1 MTRIAKN
8 AILAIGLALLAAC
21 ATAAMAQDPNYN
33 TARTSAPLPPT
44 VSFTTAPVWER
55 VPGTQVSIIRSDQR
69 PTFDMFSF
77 GNEYYVYNDGSWYR
91 ASQLNGPYV
100 GLEAKMLP
108 PEFHAV
114 PRASWISYPTTWST
128 STENIAMGQ
137 AGTAGTIPTATVAT
151 PVASNFLPTVTFKTA
166 PHWTLIPGTPRIYQ
180 IRAKERPTDYDL
192 FRYGPNYYVYQ
203 NGNWYRATQTEGPYA
218 AIALNE
224 VPPKFRTI
232 RQRYWVNYPADWR
245 VVKSSTAKRTASR

>member
-1 MTRIAKN
+1 MTRMAKS
-8 AILAIGLALLAAC
+8 AFLAIGLALLAAC

-33 TARTSAPLPPT
+33 TQRTSAPLPPT

-55 VPGTQVSIIRSDQR
+55 VPGTQISIIRADQR

-77 GNEYYVYNDGSWYR
+77 GNEYYVYNDGAWYR
-91 ASQLNGPYV
+91 ASALNGPFV
-100 GLEAKMLP
+100 GFETKLLP
-108 PEFHAV
+108 PEFQAV
-114 PRASWISYPTTWST
+114 PRASWITYPVSWGG

-137 AGTAGTIPTATVAT
+137 AGTAGTIPTAPAPTTVAT
-151 PVASNFLPTVTFKTA
+151 EWVPTVSFKAA

-192 FRYGPNYYVYQ
+192 FRFGPNYYVYQ
-203 NGNWYRATQTEGPYA
+203 NNNWYRATQTEGPYA
-218 AIALNE
+218 LIGADE

-232 RQRYWVNYPADWR
+232 RQRYWVSYPAGWKY
-245 VVKSSTAKRTASR
+245 VKSTPTRTSSR